1 MKRFII
7 LAAALIASCAPP
19 PGSTT
24 EQSNSASTTISVTT
38 TSPEARSHF
47 EKGRALLDNLRTV
60 EAADE
65 FSQALKLDPDFVLA
79 RAYHGQ
85 ATPGPDGLKEIEGAA
100 EAAKNLPEAE
110 RTLIE
115 GIAANRRGDFSQA
128 RTSFRRVTE
137 LAPNDWIGHYA
148 LGQRLIADQKYADAV
163 LSLKKA
169 TSLNP
174 NAGGAQNMLGYA
186 ALGQR
191 DTDAA
196 IAAFTEYA
204 RILPTEPN
212 PQDSLGEALLAAGR
226 FKEAEA
232 AFQKAAELSPQF
244 WNAHEGVAFARFYAG
259 DWANGRDALAKAK
272 ATATRRVDKLSV
284 DDEMAAAAVAQRNT
298 AEALRILDA
307 AEKTEGA
314 QPSEVA
320 FIPVRRAIV
329 LIDAGRAREAS
340 TPIAAAL
347 SLADSGQLPP
357 GFSRNLR
364 REALRVRVAAE
375 AQMHDA
381 AAAQKTADALEKE
394 ASVRGD
400 DPVAQTAMH
409 YARGQLALAQ
419 NDLAGARAH
428 FDQCSVEDQVC
439 KWQGV
444 VAAEKAGDKA
454 AAAAQREQLLQIYQR
469 NAVHLIIRTRL
480 VPVRTT

>member
-1 MKRFII
+1 LKAAMR
-7 LAAALIASCAPP
+7 AAARSSPSRTCGNSSI
-19 PGSTT
+19 
-24 EQSNSASTTISVTT
+24 EQSGGVPHVPRSPRVAVTSTFVP
-38 TSPEARSHF
+38 SPSNCSRLF
-47 EKGRALLDNLRTV
+47 TPKRA
-60 EAADE
+60 
-65 FSQALKLDPDFVLA
+65 
-79 RAYHGQ
+79 G
-85 ATPGPDGLKEIEGAA
+85 
-100 EAAKNLPEAE
+100 
-110 RTLIE
+110 
-115 GIAANRRGDFSQA
+115 
-128 RTSFRRVTE
+128 
-137 LAPNDWIGHYA
+137 
-148 LGQRLIADQKYADAV
+148 
-163 LSLKKA
+163 
-169 TSLNP
+169 
-174 NAGGAQNMLGYA
+174 
-186 ALGQR
+186 
-191 DTDAA
+191 
-196 IAAFTEYA
+196 
-204 RILPTEPN
+204 
-212 PQDSLGEALLAAGR
+212 
-226 FKEAEA
+226 
-232 AFQKAAELSPQF
+232 
-244 WNAHEGVAFARFYAG
+244 
-259 DWANGRDALAKAK
+259 
-272 ATATRRVDKLSV
+272 
-284 DDEMAAAAVAQRNT
+284 
-298 AEALRILDA
+298 
-307 AEKTEGA
+307 
-314 QPSEVA
+314 
-320 FIPVRRAIV
+320 
-329 LIDAGRAREAS
+329 AGRAREAS